1 MASRFL
7 SKLALGASFAAASAY
22 ATEKPYEQYISIA
35 SLEPDDE
42 HFKIETYTTGALAFP
57 VKDSKTCKQEIHK
70 VPAKADFDNLF
81 LRSNPDDIGEK
92 LDNRFLYLNI
102 FRKYLN
108 DCKTPEAC
116 KQAFDLKVTF
126 FEEGCEDKKLADLYK
141 AFMIRGFELLRSWD
155 RHTMMG
161 SLTSDEEAKI
171 DAILAAAQPD
181 TTCRDCCCAWSL
193 LCGAATAVAGISMG
207 TYYLMFGC
215 EDEAAAAVK
224 EDQEEMKKLDKVLHT
239 VGLHHDP
246 EHPDAEGKG
255 WSPLYVYFLIAA
267 CCFTLAFVA
276 FKIYE
281 RKRYN
286 GTRLNN
292 GVRNV
297 RAGEFD
303 SDTDDDFEDETYYGE
318 GSICEE
324 GPAV

>member
-1 MASRFL
+1 MASRFFP
-7 SKLALGASFAAASAY
+7 KLALGASFAAVSAY
-22 ATEKPYEQYISIA
+22 AAAMPYDEYTEIATMQPNDEQ
-35 SLEPDDE
+35 
-42 HFKIETYTTGALAFP
+42 FTIENYNAGM
-57 VKDSKTCKQEIHK
+57 VKDSKTCKQEILK
-70 VPAKADFDNLF
+70 VQAKADLDNLF
-81 LRSNPDDIGEK
+81 LRSDPNDNGSENEK
-92 LDNRFLYLNI
+92 LNVEYLGI
-102 FRKYLN
+102 FKESLN

-116 KQAFDLKVTF
+116 KQAFDLKVNF
-126 FEEGCEDKKLADLYK
+126 FEEGCEDKKLAELYK
-141 AFMIRGFELLRSWD
+141 AFMIKGIEFLQSGLA
-155 RHTMMG
+155 G
-161 SLTSDEEAKI
+161 KLTPDEEAKI
-171 DAILAAAQPD
+171 NAILMAVEPD

-193 LCGAATAVAGISMG
+193 LCGVATAVAGISMG

-267 CCFTLAFVA
+267 CCFTFAFIV
-276 FKIYE
+276 FKVYE

-286 GTRLNN
+286 GTSLNN

-318 GSICEE
+318 GSIYEE
-324 GPAV
+324 SPAV